1 MDRSTRP
8 VNAPPAR
15 PLLAGLRQA
24 GLALP
29 LLLGACSYIDAPVI
43 ARGHHVTEDQ
53 LREITPGVQSRADV
67 QTLLGSPTASSTFD
81 DSSWY
86 YISAATRLRPGQ
98 RQAVTDQRVVAIE
111 FDENGKVRQVRELN
125 AADAR
130 PVTVVSRETPVPGNE
145 RTLLQA
151 LFGNVGRFGPG
162 PSAMS
167 GTATASPG
175 SPGSGSG
182 R

>member
-1 MDRSTRP
+1 MDRPSRP
-8 VNAPPAR
+8 VNAPQAHPIFT
-15 PLLAGLRQA
+15 GLRRA
-24 GLALP
+24 ALALP
-29 LLLGACSYIDAPVI
+29 LLLGACSYIDAPAIV
-43 ARGHHVTEDQ
+43 RGHRVTDDQ

-86 YISAATRLRPGQ
+86 YISAETRLRPGM
-98 RQAVTDQRVVAIE
+98 RQALTDQRVVAID
-111 FDENGKVRQVRELN
+111 FDESGKVRQIRELGE
-125 AADAR
+125 ADAR
-130 PVTVVSRETPVPGNE
+130 PVTIVSRETPVPGNE

-151 LFGNVGRFGPG
+151 LFGNVGRIGPG
-162 PSAMS
+162 ASTLGGAA
-167 GTATASPG
+167 ATNPG